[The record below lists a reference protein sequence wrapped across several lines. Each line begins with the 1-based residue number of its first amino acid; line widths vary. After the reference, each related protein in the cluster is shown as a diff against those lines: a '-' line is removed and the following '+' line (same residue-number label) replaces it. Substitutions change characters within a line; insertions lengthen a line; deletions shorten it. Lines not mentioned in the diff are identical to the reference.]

1 MANETTS
8 STLSE
13 LFTNITQE
21 AIFTFQETSVMRPL
35 VTTYPIS
42 GSGKTIEVPVYPT
55 ISASAV
61 NEASDLSNTAVN
73 PTSATITASE
83 VGVMT
88 TLTDLARDSA
98 SRNVG
103 ADIGKLFGEAIAK
116 KVDTDLAGLLDDFAS
131 ANDQGG
137 AGTELTAD
145 LLFKAQAILRSAN
158 VPAPYYAVFH
168 PKATFNLKKT
178 LTQPA
183 YTTSS
188 SGYAISEIGNEA
200 LRNGYI
206 GRIAGIDIFENANIS
221 IDAYDDSFGGVF
233 HPQSIGLALKEDFKV
248 ETQRD
253 ASLRATEIVS
263 SITYGVGVLKDT
275 YGVTVK
281 TDTAL

>member
-55 ISASAV
+55 IAAAAV

-83 VGVMT
+83 IGVMT

-131 ANDQGG
+131 ASDQGG

-206 GRIAGIDIFENANIS
+206 GRLAGIDIFENANIT

-253 ASLRATEIVS
+253 ASLRATEIVA
-263 SITYGVGVLKDT
+263 SITVGSGILKDT

-281 TDTAL
+281 VDTAL

>member
-83 VGVMT
+83 IGVMT

-168 PKATFNLKKT
+168 PKATYNLKKT

-188 SGYAISEIGNEA
+188 SGYAISDIGNEA

-206 GRIAGIDIFENANIS
+206 GRIAGIDIFENANIA

-253 ASLRATEIVS
+253 ASLRATEIVA
-263 SITYGVGVLKDT
+263 SITVGSGILKDT

-281 TDTAL
+281 VDTAL

>member
-1 MANETTS
+1 MASETTS

-35 VTTYPIS
+35 VTLYPIT
-42 GSGKTIEVPVYPT
+42 GSGKTVEVPVYPT
-55 ISASAV
+55 ISAAAV
-61 NEASDLSNTAVN
+61 NEATDLSNTAVN

-88 TLTDLARDSA
+88 TLTDLGANSA

-116 KVDTDLAGLLDDFAS
+116 KVDTDLVNLLDDFAS
-131 ANDQGG
+131 ASDQGG

-145 LLFKAQAILRSAN
+145 LLFKAQAILRTAN
-158 VPAPYYAVFH
+158 VPAPYYGVFH
-168 PKATFNLKKT
+168 PKALFNLKKT
-178 LTQPA
+178 LTQA
-183 YTTSS
+183 
-188 SGYAISEIGNEA
+188 GYAGTATAMSDIGNEA

-206 GRIAGIDIFENANIS
+206 GRIAGIDVFENANIT
-221 IDAYDDSFGGVF
+221 IDAYDDSYGGVF
-233 HPQSIGLALKEDFKV
+233 HPASLGLAMKEEFKV
-248 ETQRD
+248 ESQRD
-253 ASLRATEIVS
+253 ASLRATELVASIV
-263 SITYGVGVLKDT
+263 YGVGVIKDT
-275 YGVTVK
+275 YGVTVR

>member
-35 VTTYPIS
+35 VTLYPIV
-42 GSGKTIEVPVYPT
+42 GSGKTVEVPVYPT

-61 NEASDLSNTAVN
+61 NEATDLSNTAVN

-83 VGVMT
+83 IGVMT
-88 TLTDLARDSA
+88 TLTDLGANSA

-116 KVDTDLAGLLDDFAS
+116 KVDTDLVNLLDDFAS
-131 ANDQGG
+131 ASDQGG

-145 LLFKAQAILRSAN
+145 LLFKAQAILRTAN
-158 VPAPYYAVFH
+158 VPAPYYGVFH
-168 PKATFNLKKT
+168 PKALFNLKKT
-178 LTQPA
+178 LTQA
-183 YTTSS
+183 
-188 SGYAISEIGNEA
+188 GYAGTATAMSDIGNEA

-206 GRIAGIDIFENANIS
+206 GRIAGIDVFENANIT

-233 HPQSIGLALKEDFKV
+233 HPASLGLAMKEEFKV
-248 ETQRD
+248 ESQRD
-253 ASLRATEIVS
+253 ASLRATELVASIV
-263 SITYGVGVLKDT
+263 YGTGVIKDT
-275 YGVTVK
+275 YGVSVK

>member
-1 MANETTS
+1 MASETTS

-35 VTTYPIS
+35 VTLYPIV
-42 GSGKTIEVPVYPT
+42 GSGKTVEVPVYPT

-61 NEASDLSNTAVN
+61 NEATDLSNTAVN

-83 VGVMT
+83 IGVMT
-88 TLTDLARDSA
+88 TLTDLGANSA

-116 KVDTDLAGLLDDFAS
+116 KVDTDLVNLLDDFAS
-131 ANDQGG
+131 ASDQGG

-158 VPAPYYAVFH
+158 VPAPYYGVFH
-168 PKATFNLKKT
+168 PKALFNLKKT
-178 LTQPA
+178 LTQA
-183 YTTSS
+183 
-188 SGYAISEIGNEA
+188 GYAGTATAMSDIGNEA

-206 GRIAGIDIFENANIS
+206 GRIAGIDVFENANIT
-221 IDAYDDSFGGVF
+221 IDAYDDSYGGVF
-233 HPQSIGLALKEDFKV
+233 HPASLGLAMKEEFKV
-248 ETQRD
+248 ESQRD
-253 ASLRATEIVS
+253 ASLRATELVASIV
-263 SITYGVGVLKDT
+263 YGVGVIKDT
-275 YGVTVK
+275 YGVTVR

>member
-35 VTTYPIS
+35 VTTYPIT

-83 VGVMT
+83 IGVMT

-188 SGYAISEIGNEA
+188 SGYAISDIGNEA

-206 GRIAGIDIFENANIS
+206 GRIAGIDIFENANIA

-253 ASLRATEIVS
+253 ASLRATEIVA
-263 SITYGVGVLKDT
+263 SITVGSGVLKDT

-281 TDTAL
+281 VDTAL

>member
-1 MANETTS
+1 MASETTS

-35 VTTYPIS
+35 VTLYPIT
-42 GSGKTIEVPVYPT
+42 GSGKTVEVPVYPT
-55 ISASAV
+55 ISAAAV
-61 NEASDLSNTAVN
+61 NEATDLSNTAVN

-88 TLTDLARDSA
+88 TLTDLGANSA

-116 KVDTDLAGLLDDFAS
+116 KVDTDLVNLLDDFAS
-131 ANDQGG
+131 ASDQGG

-145 LLFKAQAILRSAN
+145 LLFKAQAILRTAS
-158 VPAPYYAVFH
+158 VPAPYYGVFH
-168 PKATFNLKKT
+168 PKALFNLKKT
-178 LTQPA
+178 LTQA
-183 YTTSS
+183 
-188 SGYAISEIGNEA
+188 GYAGTATAISEIGNEA

-206 GRIAGIDIFENANIS
+206 GRIAGIDVFENANIT
-221 IDAYDDSFGGVF
+221 IDAYDDSYGGVF
-233 HPQSIGLALKEDFKV
+233 HPASLGLAMKEEFKV
-248 ETQRD
+248 ESQRD
-253 ASLRATEIVS
+253 ASLRATELVASIV
-263 SITYGVGVLKDT
+263 YGTGVIKDT
-275 YGVTVK
+275 FGVTVR

>member
-35 VTTYPIS
+35 VTLYPLS
-42 GSGKTIEVPVYPT
+42 GSGKVAEVPVYPT
-55 ISASAV
+55 ISAAAV
-61 NEASDLSNTAVN
+61 NEATDLSNTAVN

-88 TLTDLARDSA
+88 TLTDLGASSA

-116 KVDTDLAGLLDDFAS
+116 KVDTDLVGLFSSFTTNTAGA
-131 ANDQGG
+131 

-145 LLFKAQAILRSAN
+145 LLFKAQAQLRTLSI
-158 VPAPYYAVFH
+158 PAPYYGVFH
-168 PKATFNLKKT
+168 PKAVFNLKKT
-178 LTQPA
+178 LTQA
-183 YTTSS
+183 GYGTSS
-188 SGYAISEIGNEA
+188 AAMSEIGNEA
-200 LRNGYI
+200 LRNGFI
-206 GRIAGIDIFENANIS
+206 GRIAGIDVFENANLS
-221 IDAYDDSFGGVF
+221 IDASDDSVGGVF
-233 HPQSIGLALKEDFKV
+233 HPASIGLAMKEEFKI

-253 ASLRATEIVS
+253 ASLRATEIVA
-263 SITYGVGVLKDT
+263 SIVYGKAVVKESFGVA
-275 YGVTVK
+275 VT
-281 TDTAL
+281 TDAAF

>member
-188 SGYAISEIGNEA
+188 SGYAISDIGNEA

-253 ASLRATEIVS
+253 ASLRATEIVA
-263 SITYGVGVLKDT
+263 SITVGSGVLKDT

-281 TDTAL
+281 VDTAL

>member
-35 VTTYPIS
+35 VTLYPIV
-42 GSGKTIEVPVYPT
+42 GSGKTVEVPVYPT
-55 ISASAV
+55 ISAAAV
-61 NEASDLSNTAVN
+61 NEATDLSNTAVN

-83 VGVMT
+83 IGVMT
-88 TLTDLARDSA
+88 TLTDLGANSA

-116 KVDTDLAGLLDDFAS
+116 KVDTDLVNLLDDFAS
-131 ANDQGG
+131 ASDQGG
-137 AGTELTAD
+137 AGTELTAVNIAK
-145 LLFKAQAILRSAN
+145 LVGVTRSAN

-188 SGYAISEIGNEA
+188 SGYAISDIGNEA

-206 GRIAGIDIFENANIS
+206 GRLAGIDIFENANIS
-221 IDAYDDSFGGVF
+221 IDAYDDSFGAVF
-233 HPQSIGLALKEDFKV
+233 HPMSIGLALKEDFKV

-253 ASLRATEIVS
+253 ASLRATEIVA
-263 SITYGVGVLKDT
+263 SITVGSGILKDT

>member
-35 VTTYPIS
+35 VTLYPLQ
-42 GSGKTIEVPVYPT
+42 GSGKVAEVPTYPA
-55 ISASAV
+55 ISAAAV
-61 NEASDLSNTAVN
+61 NEATDLSNTAVN
-73 PTSATITASE
+73 PTSTTITASE

-88 TLTDLARDSA
+88 TLTDLGASSA

-116 KVDTDLAGLLDDFAS
+116 KVDTDLVGLFSSFTTNTAGA
-131 ANDQGG
+131 

-145 LLFKAQAILRSAN
+145 LLFKAQAQLRTLS

-168 PKATFNLKKT
+168 PKALFNLKKT
-178 LTQPA
+178 LTQA
-183 YTTSS
+183 GYGTSA
-188 SGYAISEIGNEA
+188 YAISEIGNEA

-206 GRIAGIDIFENANIS
+206 GRIAGIDVFENANLS
-221 IDAYDDSFGGVF
+221 IDASDDSVGGVF
-233 HPQSIGLALKEDFKV
+233 HPASIGLAMKEDFKV

-253 ASLRATEIVS
+253 ASLRATEIVA
-263 SITYGVGVLKDT
+263 SIVYGKAVVKESFGVA
-275 YGVTVK
+275 VT
-281 TDTAL
+281 TDAAF

>member
-1 MANETTS
+1 MASETTS

-35 VTTYPIS
+35 VTLYPIV
-42 GSGKTIEVPVYPT
+42 GSGKTVEVPVYPT
-55 ISASAV
+55 ISAAAV
-61 NEASDLSNTAVN
+61 NEATDLSNTAVN

-83 VGVMT
+83 IGVMT
-88 TLTDLARDSA
+88 TLTDLGANSA

-116 KVDTDLAGLLDDFAS
+116 KVDTDLVNLLDDFAS
-131 ANDQGG
+131 ASDQGG

-145 LLFKAQAILRSAN
+145 LLFKAQAILRTAN
-158 VPAPYYAVFH
+158 VPAPYYGVFH
-168 PKATFNLKKT
+168 PKALFNLKKT
-178 LTQPA
+178 LTQA
-183 YTTSS
+183 
-188 SGYAISEIGNEA
+188 GYAGTATAISDIGNEA

-206 GRIAGIDIFENANIS
+206 GRIAGIDVFENANIT

-233 HPQSIGLALKEDFKV
+233 HPASLGLAMKEEFKV
-248 ETQRD
+248 ESQRD
-253 ASLRATEIVS
+253 ASLRATELVA
-263 SITYGVGVLKDT
+263 SITYGVGVIKDT
-275 YGVTVK
+275 YGVTVR

>member
-1 MANETTS
+1 MASETTS

-83 VGVMT
+83 IGVMT
-88 TLTDLARDSA
+88 TLTDLGANSA

-116 KVDTDLAGLLDDFAS
+116 KVDTDLVNLLDDFAS
-131 ANDQGG
+131 ASDQGG

-145 LLFKAQAILRSAN
+145 LLFKAQAILRTAN
-158 VPAPYYAVFH
+158 VPAPYYGVFH
-168 PKATFNLKKT
+168 PKALFNLKKT
-178 LTQPA
+178 LTQA
-183 YTTSS
+183 
-188 SGYAISEIGNEA
+188 GYAGTATAISDIGNEA

-206 GRIAGIDIFENANIS
+206 GRIAGIDVFENANIT
-221 IDAYDDSFGGVF
+221 IDAYDDSYGGVF
-233 HPQSIGLALKEDFKV
+233 HPASLGLAMKEEFKV
-248 ETQRD
+248 ESQRD
-253 ASLRATEIVS
+253 ASLRATELVASIV
-263 SITYGVGVLKDT
+263 YGVGVIKDT
-275 YGVTVK
+275 YGVTVR

>member
-1 MANETTS
+1 MASETTS

-35 VTTYPIS
+35 VTLYPIV
-42 GSGKTIEVPVYPT
+42 GSGKTVEVPVYPT

-61 NEASDLSNTAVN
+61 NEATDLSNTAVN

-88 TLTDLARDSA
+88 TLTDLGANSA

-116 KVDTDLAGLLDDFAS
+116 KVDTDLVNLLDDFAS
-131 ANDQGG
+131 ASDQGG

-158 VPAPYYAVFH
+158 VPAPYYGVFH
-168 PKATFNLKKT
+168 PKALFNLKKT
-178 LTQPA
+178 LTQA
-183 YTTSS
+183 
-188 SGYAISEIGNEA
+188 GYAGTATAISDIGNEA

-206 GRIAGIDIFENANIS
+206 GRIAGIDVFENANIT

-233 HPQSIGLALKEDFKV
+233 HPASLGLAMKEEFKV
-248 ETQRD
+248 ESQRD
-253 ASLRATEIVS
+253 ASLRATELVASIV
-263 SITYGVGVLKDT
+263 YGTGVIKDT
-275 YGVTVK
+275 YGVSVK

>member
-1 MANETTS
+1 MASETTS

-35 VTTYPIS
+35 VTLYPIV
-42 GSGKTIEVPVYPT
+42 GSGKTVEVPVYPT

-61 NEASDLSNTAVN
+61 NEATDLSNTAVN

-83 VGVMT
+83 IGVMT
-88 TLTDLARDSA
+88 TLTDLGANSA

-116 KVDTDLAGLLDDFAS
+116 KVDTDLVNLLDDFAS
-131 ANDQGG
+131 ASDQGG

-145 LLFKAQAILRSAN
+145 LLFKAQAILRTAN
-158 VPAPYYAVFH
+158 VPAPYYGVFH
-168 PKATFNLKKT
+168 PKALFNLKKT
-178 LTQPA
+178 LTQA
-183 YTTSS
+183 
-188 SGYAISEIGNEA
+188 GYAGTATAMSDIGNEA

-206 GRIAGIDIFENANIS
+206 GRIAGIDVFENANIT
-221 IDAYDDSFGGVF
+221 IDAYDDSYGGVF
-233 HPQSIGLALKEDFKV
+233 HPASLGLAMKEEFKV
-248 ETQRD
+248 ESQRD
-253 ASLRATEIVS
+253 ASLRATELVASIV
-263 SITYGVGVLKDT
+263 YGTGVIKDT
-275 YGVTVK
+275 YGVSVK

>member
-55 ISASAV
+55 VSASAV

-83 VGVMT
+83 IGIMT

-116 KVDTDLAGLLDDFAS
+116 KVDTDLTGLLDDFAS

-145 LLFKAQAILRSAN
+145 LLFKAQAILRTAN

-183 YTTSS
+183 YTTTS
-188 SGYAISEIGNEA
+188 SGYSISEIGNEA

-221 IDAYDDSFGGVF
+221 IDAYDDSWGGVF
-233 HPQSIGLALKEDFKV
+233 HPQSLGLALKEDFKV
-248 ETQRD
+248 ESQRD
-253 ASLRATEIVS
+253 ASLRATEIVA

-275 YGVTVK
+275 YGVSVK

>member
-13 LFTNITQE
+13 LYTNITQE

-35 VTTYPIS
+35 VTLYPLM
-42 GSGKTIEVPVYPT
+42 GSGKVAEVPVYPA
-55 ISASAV
+55 ISAAAV
-61 NEASDLSNTAVN
+61 NEATDLSNTAVN

-88 TLTDLARDSA
+88 TLTDLGANSA

-116 KVDTDLAGLLDDFAS
+116 KVDTDLVGLFSSFTTNTAGA
-131 ANDQGG
+131 

-145 LLFKAQAILRSAN
+145 LLFKAQAQLRTLS

-168 PKATFNLKKT
+168 PKALFNLKKT
-178 LTQPA
+178 LTQA
-183 YTTSS
+183 GYGTSS
-188 SGYAISEIGNEA
+188 YAVSDIGNEA

-206 GRIAGIDIFENANIS
+206 GRIAGIDVFENANLS
-221 IDAYDDSFGGVF
+221 IDASDDSVGGVF
-233 HPQSIGLALKEDFKV
+233 HPASIGLAMKEDFKV

-253 ASLRATEIVS
+253 ASLRATEIVA
-263 SITYGVGVLKDT
+263 SIVYGKAVVKESFGVA
-275 YGVTVK
+275 VT
-281 TDTAL
+281 TDAAF